1 MQQSMCVHSRR
12 PSHKCARYSKR
23 ADGATVVESE
33 ARCGRKV
40 YLCSH
45 ESNVGAW
52 GTGID
57 PALERRWKESATH
70 AGAPKASNVAR
81 DDFNVVANFA
91 KAIDAA
97 LTDVPVTRNT
107 LFASFD
113 ENALVY
119 VKRAFSLLDRGTSA
133 GATLVRGVPR
143 GGFVHRGI
151 QRSTQNYTNAKGEEK
166 TLVVYSKAPADYVT
180 PIVNRKPSGDA
191 ARNAVAKPSR
201 EPEATGFF
209 RYRYDAETDKV
220 VVKGSS
226 AGVRLGARVEY
237 AGGFWTVVGS
247 NKLTVYLEPYTA
259 PTASNAVPGVHK
271 VTDRHPLAETGP
283 KGERY
288 YHGPNKRP
296 WLDAVADVYPEGA
309 MSPIRI
315 RVPRADILA
324 TIPWVERP
332 MRVRGSAHGTRTGT
346 VAGRPVYGHAS
357 DAFDA
362 FIEHVV
368 NLRHSTGETFS
379 RCARCGGD
387 YCPSMRG
394 RFQQRSDGRWELSR
408 WGRCPATFDGPTKA
422 AEKHSRRCV
431 ATRTAEVLVGRNPA
445 RHR

>member
-1 MQQSMCVHSRR
+1 MQPSMCVHSRR

-33 ARCGRKV
+33 ARCGRKA

-70 AGAPKASNVAR
+70 AGAPKASNVTR
-81 DDFNVVANFA
+81 DDFNVVANVA

-97 LTDVPVTRNT
+97 LTDVPVTRKV
-107 LFASFD
+107 LLASLD

-119 VKRAFSLLDRGTSA
+119 VKRALSLLDRGTSA

-151 QRSTQNYTNAKGEEK
+151 QRSTQDYTNAKGEEK
-166 TLVVYSKAPADYVT
+166 TRVVYSKAPADYVM
-180 PIVNRKPSGDA
+180 PIVNRKPSGKA

-209 RYRYDAETDKV
+209 RYKYEPESDSI

-226 AGVRLGARVEY
+226 AGVRLGARVSYMESM
-237 AGGFWTVVGS
+237 WTVVGS

-259 PTASNAVPGVHK
+259 PAASSAVPGVHRVVMGK
-271 VTDRHPLAETGP
+271 DGSR
-283 KGERY
+283 
-288 YHGPNKRP
+288 RP
-296 WLDAVADVYPEGA
+296 WIDAVGNLYPEGA

-315 RVPRADILA
+315 RVPRADILGA
-324 TIPWVERP
+324 IPWVEKP
-332 MRVRGSAHGTRTGT
+332 MRVKGPTHGARTGD
-346 VAGRPVYGHAS
+346 VAGRPVYGNAV
-357 DAFDA
+357 DAFAA
-362 FIEHVV
+362 FIDYVV

-387 YCPSMRG
+387 ACPSMRG
-394 RFQQRSDGRWELSR
+394 RFSQRPDGRWELSR
-408 WGRCPATFDGPTKA
+408 YGRCPATFDGPSKA
-422 AEKHSRRCV
+422 SQKHSKRCV
-431 ATRTAEVLVGRNPA
+431 APRVAEVLVGRNPA